1 MQPVKGNISSY
12 IIQSQE
18 QEIKRI
24 ALELH
29 EGVGQTLYS
38 VYTGMQF
45 IENAIDQPDMKKF
58 VEEMTHVLEKTIGEV
73 RLLAVELHPPTLI
86 TLGFLSAMKSY
97 LTIYTSTYG
106 IEVDFE
112 VSGNEF
118 QLSEKAE
125 YYLVPGL
132 SGSTSKYC
140 LVCGYI
146 SGKANRQLGT

>member
-45 IENAIDQPDMKKF
+45 IEKCYRP
-58 VEEMTHVLEKTIGEV
+58 TGYEKLCRRDDPCT
-73 RLLAVELHPPTLI
+73 
-86 TLGFLSAMKSY
+86 
-97 LTIYTSTYG
+97 
-106 IEVDFE
+106 
-112 VSGNEF
+112 
-118 QLSEKAE
+118 
-125 YYLVPGL
+125 
-132 SGSTSKYC
+132 
-140 LVCGYI
+140 
-146 SGKANRQLGT
+146 